1 MPLVY
6 PIKIRFE
13 DKLII
18 GLISPHLRMDFITR
32 YLDSTKKF
40 SSTPLTLTADTLEME
55 TLQIVIEEY
64 VKWLKSNNYVLRMP
78 EHSRIDFLQPGEQ
91 WINVQLNI
99 EIKKGPVEH
108 ISKAFGIL
116 LFLTTA
122 ALGEFSFIMA
132 ARFNKVSYAKIILP
146 ILTDFIMAAV
156 IYVYSGTAANIDI
169 KGKEL
174 DDWWHNKI
182 VSPTEIE
189 LEEENHSLLSSW
201 GLSRLML
208 HTLPL
213 LYTVFK
219 YIGYWQSMMS
229 MRDEVKSLNL
239 DDQVISPKFV
249 YNFAIVGT
257 SIGAAYTIAQC
268 TSLSLQA
275 TNVLKNLLD
284 RCYNLYVEKVSC
296 IKKQNYVEVLATDE
310 DEELKDA
317 DNFSTTV
324 GDVDANT
331 EIVLSSS
338 FDIERHVEN
347 NSKEPEEKHTIFF
360 INEVVYNNLLINKQ
374 GLLNEV
380 FQRGGVKAVQDII
393 NLGEDTD
400 VVIAILET
408 VEQYGIEHVL
418 NIFFEDLINK
428 STIQDFDKEIL
439 QIKEIA
445 RELDIEHIFFLDNDK
460 GIDFIQTVA
469 NNFSQ
474 EALIR
479 ILELGKDQSIV
490 EQILLEVD
498 LQGIDK
504 VMNLLF
510 NNNKIDTINYLEN
523 IIGKEE
529 FNQLQLVP
537 QGILNPWSC
546 QAYQKIVEYINNLA
560 KNLDDLLNMGRS
572 GDQVTITLLIL
583 ENFLEFA
590 ASGQRFMGSS
600 RKPHYNPDDDSSW
613 SHGTEDSNN
622 NSYIE
627 VPKHQDNFIG
637 LLLPSFNSSADD
649 NLHYYH

>member
-6 PIKIRFE
+6 PIKIKFE
-13 DKLII
+13 NKLIS

-32 YLDSTKKF
+32 YLDSTKKL
-40 SSTPLTLTADTLEME
+40 SSIPLTLTAETLEIE
-55 TLQIVIEEY
+55 TLQIVIEDY
-64 VKWLKSNNYVLRMP
+64 VRWLKSNNYVLRMP

-99 EIKKGPVEH
+99 EITKGPVEH

-132 ARFNKVSYAKIILP
+132 ARFNKISYTKIILP

-156 IYVYSGTAANIDI
+156 IYVYSGTAANIAI

-174 DDWWHNKI
+174 DNWWHNRI
-182 VSPTEIE
+182 SSPTEVE
-189 LEEENHSLLSSW
+189 LEKENNSLLSSW

-284 RCYNLYVEKVSC
+284 KCYNLYVEKVNC
-296 IKKQNYVEVLATDE
+296 IKRQNYVRVLATDE
-310 DEELKDA
+310 NEELKDA
-317 DNFSTTV
+317 DNFSTIV

-338 FDIERHVEN
+338 FDIERHVES
-347 NSKEPEEKHTIFF
+347 NSKEPEEKHALFF

-393 NLGEDTD
+393 NLGEDND
-400 VVIAILET
+400 VAIAILEA
-408 VEQYGIEHVL
+408 VEQYGIEHAL
-418 NIFFEDLINK
+418 NIFFEGLINK
-428 STIQDFDKEIL
+428 STLQDFDKEIL
-439 QIKEIA
+439 QIKEIP
-445 RELDIEHIFFLDNDK
+445 EKLSIKHIFFFENAK
-460 GIDFIQTVA
+460 GIEFIQAVA
-469 NNFSQ
+469 NNFGQ
-474 EALIR
+474 EALIT

-498 LQGIDK
+498 IQGINK
-504 VMNLLF
+504 MMNLLF
-510 NNNKIDTINYLEN
+510 NNGEINTINPLEN
-523 IIGKEE
+523 IIGTEE

-546 QAYQKIVEYINNLA
+546 QAYQKIVEYIDNLA

-583 ENFLEFA
+583 ESFLEFA

-600 RKPHYNPDDDSSW
+600 KKPYYAPGDDYGW
-613 SHGTEDSNN
+613 SYGTQDSNN

-627 VPKHQDNFIG
+627 ASEHQDKFIG

-649 NLHYYH
+649 NLYYYN

>member
-6 PIKIRFE
+6 PIKIKFE

-40 SSTPLTLTADTLEME
+40 SSTSLTLTAETLEME
-55 TLQIVIEEY
+55 TLQIVIEDY
-64 VKWLKSNNYVLRMP
+64 VRWLKSNNYVLRMP

-99 EIKKGPVEH
+99 SIKKGPVEH

-122 ALGEFSFIMA
+122 ALGEFSF
-132 ARFNKVSYAKIILP
+132 
-146 ILTDFIMAAV
+146 LTDFTMAAV
-156 IYVYSGTAANIDI
+156 IYVYSGTAANIAI

-174 DDWWHNKI
+174 DDWWHNRI
-182 VSPTEIE
+182 VSSTEIE
-189 LEEENHSLLSSW
+189 LEEGNHSLLSSW

-208 HTLPL
+208 YTLPL
-213 LYTVFK
+213 LYTLFK

-229 MRDEVKSLNL
+229 MRDEVKSSNL

-296 IKKQNYVEVLATDE
+296 IKKQNYVEVLAIDE
-310 DEELKDA
+310 DEELKDG
-317 DNFSTTV
+317 DKFSTIV
-324 GDVDANT
+324 DNVDANT

-338 FDIERHVEN
+338 FDVEKHIENNNKKPEERHTV
-347 NSKEPEEKHTIFF
+347 FF
-360 INEVVYNNLLINKQ
+360 INEMVYNNLLINKQ
-374 GLLNEV
+374 GLLNEIL
-380 FQRGGVKAVQDII
+380 QKGGVKAVQDII
-393 NLGEDTD
+393 NLGEDSD
-400 VVIAILET
+400 VAIAILEA
-408 VEQYGIEHVL
+408 VEQYGIEHAL
-418 NIFFEDLINK
+418 NIFFENLINK
-428 STIQDFDKEIL
+428 STLQEFDKEIL

-445 RELDIEHIFFLDNDK
+445 KELNIKHIFFLDNDK
-460 GIDFIQTVA
+460 GIDFIQTVI
-469 NNFSQ
+469 NKFSQ
-474 EALIR
+474 EALIT
-479 ILELGKDQSIV
+479 ILELGQDKSIV

-498 LQGIDK
+498 IQGIDK

-523 IIGKEE
+523 IISKEE

-537 QGILNPWSC
+537 QGIFNPWSN
-546 QAYQKIVEYINNLA
+546 QVYQKIVEYIDNLA

-583 ENFLEFA
+583 ETFLEFA

-600 RKPHYNPDDDSSW
+600 RNPHYDPGDDSGW
-613 SHGTEDSNN
+613 SYGTEDGNN
-622 NSYIE
+622 NSYVE
-627 VPKHQDNFIG
+627 ASEHQNEFIG
-637 LLLPSFNSSADD
+637 LLLTSFNSSFDD
-649 NLHYYH
+649 NLHYYQ